1 MAVSRY
7 CRMRF
12 QLRYE
17 YLVVMNAGKFSIPI
31 HVTPSIPALTR
42 RLKVYINDKK
52 PISCAKPEEG
62 SGYDDLTF
70 NMINEN
76 EAELSAELT
85 TKQTREFVITYSVKV
100 DSEVPGTTLVD
111 ENGYMFV
118 SYTLHTSEC
127 RAFEDDRKTCSV
139 QTASND
145 SSKPT
150 SDISPKKPFK
160 LCLLF
165 IVDVSGSMRGEKIRQ
180 AKLSLLHIVE
190 TLSDDD
196 CIGIILFSTEVIRE
210 TTGLIKVGPNREKL
224 NSIINS
230 IRANGYTN
238 FDGALQD
245 GIAMMKEFIR
255 SSEIDCVHLM
265 VSLTDGHPSSGET
278 NSTKIIERFTSRVA
292 QFTRTTGFT
301 LYPYFL
307 GFGTNFDLN
316 FDLLEKLAAGSFGF
330 ARRIYRGN
338 DVETQLAEFFKEIA
352 CPVLC
357 SMRLKFRKPSL
368 VQNITNA
375 NLAGCS
381 FDGSQ
386 FLAAGRIKNNKRL
399 TKGSEV
405 TLRGLSSEGEKLL
418 STNQFISR
426 NGSNTS
432 SLIERTW
439 AYLQIT
445 QILEQVK
452 ELSGKE
458 KKQLENEL
466 LLLSLHYKFV
476 TRLTSL
482 VVVKPCENHT
492 LGSVES
498 VDEQGHTVSAILTL
512 AM

>member
-1 MAVSRY
+1 M
-7 CRMRF
+7 
-12 QLRYE
+12 Q
-17 YLVVMNAGKFSIPI
+17 
-31 HVTPSIPALTR
+31 
-42 RLKVYINDKK
+42 
-52 PISCAKPEEG
+52 
-62 SGYDDLTF
+62 SG
-70 NMINEN
+70 
-76 EAELSAELT
+76 
-85 TKQTREFVITYSVKV
+85 
-100 DSEVPGTTLVD
+100 G
-111 ENGYMFV
+111 
-118 SYTLHTSEC
+118 
-127 RAFEDDRKTCSV
+127 
-139 QTASND
+139 
-145 SSKPT
+145 
-150 SDISPKKPFK
+150 
-160 LCLLF
+160 
-165 IVDVSGSMRGEKIRQ
+165 
-180 AKLSLLHIVE
+180 
-190 TLSDDD
+190 
-196 CIGIILFSTEVIRE
+196 
-210 TTGLIKVGPNREKL
+210 
-224 NSIINS
+224 
-230 IRANGYTN
+230 TN

-245 GIAMMKEFIR
+245 GITMMKEFVK

-265 VSLTDGHPSSGET
+265 VSLTDGDPTSGVTDPTE
-278 NSTKIIERFTSRVA
+278 IIKRFTNKVA
-292 QFTRTTGFT
+292 QFTRITEST

-316 FDLLEKLAAGSFGF
+316 FDLLEKLAAESLGF

-338 DVETQLAEFFKEIA
+338 DVEQQLAEFFKEIA

-357 SMRLKFRKPSL
+357 SMRLKFRKQSL
-368 VQNITNA
+368 VQNITNT

-405 TLRGLSSEGEKLL
+405 TLKGLSSEGQKLL

-445 QILEQVK
+445 ELLEQVK
-452 ELSGKE
+452 ELSGTE

-482 VVVKPCENHT
+482 VVVKPCENRT
-492 LGSVES
+492 LGSLES
-498 VDEQGHTVSAILTL
+498 VDEQGHTVSVILTL